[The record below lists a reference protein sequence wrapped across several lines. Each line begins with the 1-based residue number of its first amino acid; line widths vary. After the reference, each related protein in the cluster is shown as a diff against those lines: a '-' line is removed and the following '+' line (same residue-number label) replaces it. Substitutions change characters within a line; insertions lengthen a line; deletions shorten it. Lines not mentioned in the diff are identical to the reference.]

1 MRARDHADIQGPPW
15 VRMEG
20 VDTQFAVLSRGP
32 GRSRR
37 PLDLAT
43 TCAFVV
49 GGALLVWSAS
59 IHFHLWHDEG
69 YHAIA
74 TIGPLFLLQSVAGLV
89 IGLAVVAVRRMWVA
103 VIGAGFAL
111 ATLAGFLISLERG
124 LFGFKDSWQAPF
136 AHQAFAIELGAAVVL
151 AAAAALCFVGSAP
164 RTRAGTPAA
173 GAAT

>member
-1 MRARDHADIQGPPW
+1 MSVTAADIQLPFR
-15 VRMEG
+15 VRMDG
-20 VDTQFAVLSRGP
+20 VDRRFALLLRGP

-37 PLDLAT
+37 PADLAA
-43 TCAFVV
+43 TCTFVI
-49 GGALLVWSAS
+49 GGALLLWSAY

-74 TIGPLFLLQSVAGLV
+74 TIGPLFVLQSIAGLL
-89 IGLAVVAVRRMWVA
+89 IGLAVIALRRLWVA

-111 ATLAGFLISLERG
+111 STLAGFLITVEHG

-136 AHQAFAIELGAAVVL
+136 AHQAFVIELVAAVMLV
-151 AAAAALCFVGSAP
+151 AAAALCFVGSAP
-164 RTRAGTPAA
+164 HSRAATSAA